1 MKVAD
6 LMTRDV
12 RSCTIHDSLNDAA
25 RIMWDHDCGCAPVVD
40 AHGKLVGIVTDR
52 DICMAAYTQG
62 TPLQLIPVE
71 RAMSRKV
78 ISCTRTDDLDTAHR
92 LMRTHEI
99 HRIPVVDSRGK
110 PIGILSLSDVINHWH
125 GDRAAENAV
134 EIAATFSAIRRR
146 REVTM
151 DASSNGDLANGD
163 APRNSKPPKKK
174 RTRATKP
181 SADPA
186 VRLLS
191 TIRFPFP
198 RDRRGYSQQSGPPS
212 RSGRG

>member
-12 RSCTIHDSLNDAA
+12 RSCTIHDSLNAAA

-40 AHGKLVGIVTDR
+40 AHSKLIGIITDR

-62 TPLQLIPVE
+62 TPLEAIPIE
-71 RAMSRKV
+71 RAMSPKV
-78 ISCTRTDDLDTAHR
+78 ISCARGDDLDTAHR

-125 GDRAAENAV
+125 GDRAAEQAV

-146 REVTM
+146 RERTAVSA
-151 DASSNGDLANGD
+151 ASSNGDGQNGD
-163 APRNSKPPKKK
+163 APRDSKSPKRK
-174 RTRATKP
+174 RARATKP
-181 SADPA
+181 SADL
-186 VRLLS
+186 R
-191 TIRFPFP
+191 
-198 RDRRGYSQQSGPPS
+198 
-212 RSGRG
+212 

>member
-12 RSCTIHDSLNDAA
+12 RSCTIHDSLNAAA

-40 AHGKLVGIVTDR
+40 AHGKLAGIVTDR

-62 TPLQLIPVE
+62 APLDAISVE
-71 RAMSRKV
+71 RVMSPKV
-78 ISCTRTDDLDTAHR
+78 ISCARTDDLEAAHR

-125 GDRAAENAV
+125 GDRAAEMAV
-134 EIAATFSAIRRR
+134 EITATFAAIRRR
-146 REVTM
+146 RERT
-151 DASSNGDLANGD
+151 AAATAASNGDAHSSRD
-163 APRNSKPPKKK
+163 PAKAPKKK
-174 RTRATKP
+174 RPRASKP
-181 SADPA
+181 SADL
-186 VRLLS
+186 R
-191 TIRFPFP
+191 
-198 RDRRGYSQQSGPPS
+198 
-212 RSGRG
+212 

>member
-1 MKVAD
+1 MKVSD
-6 LMTRDV
+6 LMTPHV
-12 RSCTIHDSLNDAA
+12 RSCTIHDSLNAAA

-40 AHGKLVGIVTDR
+40 THGKLIGIVTDR

-62 TPLQLIPVE
+62 VPLQAIRVE
-71 RAMSRKV
+71 RAMSPKV

-99 HRIPVVDSRGK
+99 HRLPVVDSRGR

-146 REVTM
+146 RERTAT
-151 DASSNGDLANGD
+151 ASSNGDSKNGD
-163 APRNSKPPKKK
+163 APRDSKPPKKK
-174 RTRATKP
+174 RARATKP
-181 SADPA
+181 SADP
-186 VRLLS
+186 R
-191 TIRFPFP
+191 
-198 RDRRGYSQQSGPPS
+198 
-212 RSGRG
+212 